1 MSHRPLSDQVLVI
14 TGASS
19 GIGLITARKAAVAG
33 ARVFLVSRND
43 AALRAIVEEIE
54 ADGGRAAYAVA
65 DVGDRHALQRAA
77 SAAIAAFGRIDSWI
91 SNAGVAIYAPLLET
105 PLGEHERLFR
115 TNYFGAVNSAQVAVP
130 HLAASRGTLI
140 TIGSIAGD
148 MPSPVMGAYAA
159 SKHAI
164 HAFIASLR
172 IELKAAGSP
181 VRVTLIKP
189 SGMTTPIATHAA
201 NHQHGEARVPPP
213 PYDPALVADAI
224 LHATTHNI
232 RDLTVGGIGRLE
244 VLFASHF
251 PALFERLAPIV
262 GPFLVDRSK
271 PATQGDNLDRPGVDG
286 EPRSRDEH
294 GRRSSLY
301 LAAQT
306 RPLATAALA
315 AGGAAMVIGG
325 FILRKWSQ
333 GEPQGGRGDLSR

>member
-19 GIGLITARKAAVAG
+19 GIGLITARKAAAAG
-33 ARVFLVSRND
+33 APVFLISRND
-43 AALRAIVEEIE
+43 AALRAIVQEIE
-54 ADGGRAAYAVA
+54 ADGGRAAYPRA
-65 DVGDRHALQRAA
+65 DVGDREALQRAA
-77 SAAIAAFGRIDSWI
+77 AAAITAFGRIDNWV
-91 SNAGVAIYAPLLET
+91 SNAGVALYAPLLET

-115 TNYFGAVNSAQVAVP
+115 TNYFGVVNSAQVAMP
-130 HLAASRGTLI
+130 HLAASGGTLI

-189 SGMTTPIATHAA
+189 SGMTTPIAVHAA
-201 NHQHGEARVPPP
+201 NHQDGEARIPPR

-224 LHATTHNI
+224 LYATTHAV

-251 PALFERLAPIV
+251 PALFERLPRIV
-262 GPFLVDRSK
+262 TPFLVDRSK
-271 PATQGDNLDRPGVDG
+271 PPTRSDNLDRPGEDG
-286 EPRSRDEH
+286 GARSRDEH
-294 GRRSSLY
+294 GRRTSVY
-301 LAAQT
+301 LAART
-306 RPLATAALA
+306 RPLATAALV
-315 AGGAAMVIGG
+315 AGGLAVVLGG
-325 FILRKWSQ
+325 PQLRK
-333 GEPQGGRGDLSR
+333 RRR